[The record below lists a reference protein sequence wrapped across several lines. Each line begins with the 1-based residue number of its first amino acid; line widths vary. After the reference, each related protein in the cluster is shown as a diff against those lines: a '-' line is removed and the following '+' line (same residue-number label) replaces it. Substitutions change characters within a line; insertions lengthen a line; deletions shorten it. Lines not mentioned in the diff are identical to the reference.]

1 MTTHIEVQSMCPA
14 CSKLYWYPI
23 THSLPHGL
31 VETVTL
37 TCLSTNNCYHLP
49 RVSLSNNL
57 PWVSPSHNL
66 PCVSLFPDMPRASLY
81 ITLTNRDNQFLTMF
95 RASLS
100 RHRPTNSWLHTDN
113 LSTFLQLNY
122 NREVALF
129 SHHYG
134 QHMVNL
140 STGTISN
147 LLHMDNQLHYLPRA
161 RLYNAL
167 LN

>member
-1 MTTHIEVQSMCPA
+1 M
-14 CSKLYWYPI
+14 
-23 THSLPHGL
+23 
-31 VETVTL
+31 
-37 TCLSTNNCYHLP
+37 
-49 RVSLSNNL
+49 
-57 PWVSPSHNL
+57 

-81 ITLTNRDNQFLTMF
+81 ITRDNQSLTMF
-95 RASLS
+95 GASLS
-100 RHRPTNSWLHTDN
+100 RHKPANSWLHTNNLSTSLHLYICHSNNRLHTDNLSDCHTNSWLHN

-129 SHHYG
+129 SQHYG

-167 LN
+167 PN